1 MSSPGCRRISV
12 EWDIQDFEMFPKC
25 HSTFPHSLQK
35 RETPFHSKSR
45 FSGFKFIAVSWPPPQ
60 PYRKFMVL
68 GKFLAWQ
75 RNRERCFSSYHEHGP
90 KKKTPSLHEES
101 NPRPSD
107 SALRCSNTEPQ
118 RLYGEQG
125 SSRSSH
131 MTSSPSGDK
140 WYLLPTSVHFSGSI
154 FILARSSG

>member
-60 PYRKFMVL
+60 SYRKFMVL

-90 KKKTPSLHEES
+90 KKKLRVSMRNRTPDLRIPRSDVLTLSHRDSMASKAHQKVHIWHPLPPAINNVCSLLQLIF
-101 NPRPSD
+101 PV
-107 SALRCSNTEPQ
+107 Q
-118 RLYGEQG
+118 
-125 SSRSSH
+125 
-131 MTSSPSGDK
+131 
-140 WYLLPTSVHFSGSI
+140 FS
-154 FILARSSG
+154 F